1 MKKMKR
7 FLSMI
12 LALMMAL
19 AVTACGGGNTGDDS
33 SGSSDSSGS
42 TNKTETY
49 RLALGTSS
57 TGSTYYILGTGW
69 ANIMQEKVSGV
80 EMSIEATPGGI
91 TNMQSMR
98 SGDMDLGMTTCWLA
112 GDGWNGTAWA
122 EGTKYDNCR
131 SLFPTHSSV
140 MYIFTLAGS
149 GIETIQDCEG
159 KRIGCGAAGSTSGD
173 GAPLLFEALGIA
185 PASYTGLASTG
196 MCDALKDGTIDV
208 GIGVT
213 GVPASWLL
221 DLETTKDIRLIPLNE
236 DDLAVVLK
244 DQPYWAAGAIPGGVY
259 KNHEEDIPCIAY
271 WNMIIAN
278 ESLPEDL
285 VYNLCKATYES
296 IEELAEV
303 DQNARS
309 IDTQYLDTMTMP
321 LHPGAVRY
329 YEERGVEIPDSL
341 RG

>member
-12 LALMMAL
+12 LALMMAV

-122 EGTKYDNCR
+122 EGCMKQL
-131 SLFPTHSSV
+131 S
-140 MYIFTLAGS
+140 
-149 GIETIQDCEG
+149 
-159 KRIGCGAAGSTSGD
+159 
-173 GAPLLFEALGIA
+173 
-185 PASYTGLASTG
+185 
-196 MCDALKDGTIDV
+196 
-208 GIGVT
+208 
-213 GVPASWLL
+213 
-221 DLETTKDIRLIPLNE
+221 
-236 DDLAVVLK
+236 
-244 DQPYWAAGAIPGGVY
+244 
-259 KNHEEDIPCIAY
+259 
-271 WNMIIAN
+271 
-278 ESLPEDL
+278 
-285 VYNLCKATYES
+285 
-296 IEELAEV
+296 
-303 DQNARS
+303 
-309 IDTQYLDTMTMP
+309 
-321 LHPGAVRY
+321 
-329 YEERGVEIPDSL
+329 
-341 RG
+341 